1 MTVQM
6 IALISGALTILNLLS
21 TSMSVIL
28 GSMAANRMPILM
40 QPLGPLPNGMK
51 APARVNGGHEI
62 DKADCKTYVGHRQDM
77 HLTVLYIHNM
87 LTCYTSLLFRRAFFL
102 ALQMTSPVI

>member
-28 GSMAANRMPILM
+28 GSMAANHMPILM

-51 APARVNGGHEI
+51 APARVNGGHEL
-62 DKADCKTYVGHRQDM
+62 DKADRKTYVGHRQDM
-77 HLTVLYIHNM
+77 HPTVLYIHNM
-87 LTCYTSLLFRRAFFL
+87 LMCTHPCSSGGHSFWLCR
-102 ALQMTSPVI
+102 

>member
-1 MTVQM
+1 
-6 IALISGALTILNLLS
+6 
-21 TSMSVIL
+21 MSVIL

-40 QPLGPLPNGMK
+40 QPLGPLPSGMK
-51 APARVNGGHEI
+51 APARVNGGHEL

-87 LTCYTSLLFRRAFFL
+87 LTCYTSLLFRGAFFL
-102 ALQMTSPVI
+102 ALQMTSLVI

>member
-1 MTVQM
+1 
-6 IALISGALTILNLLS
+6 
-21 TSMSVIL
+21 MSVIL

-77 HLTVLYIHNM
+77 YVPI
-87 LTCYTSLLFRRAFFL
+87 
-102 ALQMTSPVI
+102 SPVHT